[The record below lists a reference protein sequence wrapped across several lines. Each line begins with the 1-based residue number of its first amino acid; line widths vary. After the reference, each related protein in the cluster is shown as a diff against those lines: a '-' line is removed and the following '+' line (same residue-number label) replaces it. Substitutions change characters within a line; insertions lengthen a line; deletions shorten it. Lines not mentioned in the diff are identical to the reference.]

1 MKKVIAWSLSFLF
14 MILTYSVYA
23 SEENEHDHHHGHS
36 MVEDH
41 ASHASQESSPAT
53 PTIKIDVNPVSGQSN
68 QWQIKLTQIKDNK
81 PVRLEDLKEVHTEKI
96 HLLIIDNTLEDYSHV
111 HPRPLK
117 EPGLYQFE
125 WDPKKKGQ
133 YYVWAD
139 LFPLATHKEEYVV
152 TEVSL
157 GEQTKS
163 SINQNVVMKNTVN
176 DYQFQLSF
184 EKDDL
189 KAKQTNTGL
198 ITITDLN
205 GKPVHDLE
213 PIMGAF
219 AHIVAFSDDMKTIV
233 HIHPMG
239 KEPTKATDRGGP
251 VLKFHIESDKPG
263 FIKLF
268 AQVKING
275 KEIFVPFGIMVK

>member
-1 MKKVIAWSLSFLF
+1 MKKVITWSLSFLF

-23 SEENEHDHHHGHS
+23 NKDHAHHHGHN
-36 MVEDH
+36 MPENQ
-41 ASHASQESSPAT
+41 ASQESSPAI

-68 QWQIKLTQIKDNK
+68 QWEIKLTQIKDNK

-96 HLLIIDNTLEDYSHV
+96 HLLIIDDTLEDYSHV

-125 WDPKKKGQ
+125 WNPKKQGH

-139 LFPLATHKEEYVV
+139 LFPIATNKDEYVV
-152 TEVSL
+152 TDVFL
-157 GEQTKS
+157 GEDAKS
-163 SINQNVVMKNTVN
+163 SINRNVVMKNTV
-176 DYQFQLSF
+176 DGYQFQLAF
-184 EKDDL
+184 EKGDL
-189 KAKQTNTGL
+189 KTKQTNTGQ
-198 ITITDLN
+198 ITITDLK
-205 GKPVHDLE
+205 GKPVQDLE

-219 AHIVAFSDDMKTIV
+219 AHIVAFSDDLKTIV

-239 KEPTKATDRGGP
+239 KEPTKETDRGGP

-268 AQVKING
+268 AQVKIKG
-275 KEIFVPFGIMVK
+275 KEIFVPFSVIVE